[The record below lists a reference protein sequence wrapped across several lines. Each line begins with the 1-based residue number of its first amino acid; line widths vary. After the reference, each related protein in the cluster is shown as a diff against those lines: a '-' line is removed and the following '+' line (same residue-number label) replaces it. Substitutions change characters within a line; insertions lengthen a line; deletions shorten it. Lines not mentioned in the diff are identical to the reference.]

1 MKNNKEGS
9 VWQYV
14 RIIVLTVLTVGIYG
28 AYWAM
33 SDMFKEDDIN
43 TDEMQKDA
51 DFMKRSAASAFLSR
65 FYSGR

>member
-1 MKNNKEGS
+1 MSDSTKKILN
-9 VWQYV
+9 
-14 RIIVLTVLTVGIYG
+14 IVKVLGLTVVTMGIYG
-28 AYWAM
+28 AYFAM